1 MAEYPNPPVIT
12 GPAPTDGQVVAYQA
26 STNTWIAVTASTTGI
41 TVPGTHIAAGSAP
54 AAATS
59 SQNGT
64 TNASAP
70 SVGYVQA
77 EAASTATLANALKVS
92 YNAAQADIAALI
104 TELGALTTKYNSLL
118 TELQTAG
125 ILASS

>member
-1 MAEYPNPPVIT
+1 MAAYTNPPLLSEA
-12 GPAPTDGQVVAYQA
+12 PADGQTIQFDAATGQW
-26 STNTWIAVTASTTGI
+26 NPIDIADAGAI
-41 TVPGTHIAAGSAP
+41 TVPGTHIAP
-54 AAATS
+54 ETPTS
-59 SQNGT
+59 SQNAT

-92 YNAAQADIAALI
+92 YNAAQVDVAAL
-104 TELGALTTKYNSLL
+104 ATKLNTLL

-125 ILASS
+125 ILAAS

>member
-1 MAEYPNPPVIT
+1 MAPFPNPPVVT
-12 GPAPTDGQVVAYQA
+12 GTPPTDGQVVIYQA
-26 STNTWIAVTASTTGI
+26 STNTWIAATASTTGI
-41 TVPGTHIAAGSAP
+41 TVPATHIGQSSAP
-54 AAATS
+54 AAVTS

-70 SVGYVQA
+70 SAGYVQA

-92 YNAAQADIAALI
+92 YNAAQVDIAALRA
-104 TELGALTTKYNSLL
+104 ELAALTTTYNTLL

-125 ILASS
+125 ILS